1 MSRGSLPISGVT
13 AYLRERYACDPA
25 EFAASRSSW
34 DPYLALGYI
43 LSQRRDKLAASKSAS
58 LSFP

>member
-1 MSRGSLPISGVT
+1 MT